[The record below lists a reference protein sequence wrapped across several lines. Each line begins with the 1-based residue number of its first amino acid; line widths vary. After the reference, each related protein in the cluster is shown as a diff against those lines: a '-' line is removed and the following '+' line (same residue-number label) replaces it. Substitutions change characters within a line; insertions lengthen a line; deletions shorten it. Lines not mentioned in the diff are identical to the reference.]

1 MDKYG
6 SFRIINPA
14 RIRKNTINQ
23 RQHGTKT
30 QPTKNWLGGVPE
42 SMISKQIFFEHIG
55 FRLTKKCLD
64 ILKNIRN
71 SSHVSSILNMIG
83 LIHPRLFTNIY

>member
-1 MDKYG
+1 MEQKH
-6 SFRIINPA
+6 NPL
-14 RIRKNTINQ
+14 
-23 RQHGTKT
+23 KT
-30 QPTKNWLGGVPE
+30 GLGG
-42 SMISKQIFFEHIG
+42 SRIDDIFFEHIG